1 MESVSITA
9 RHAQALIEGTADL
22 VLVMGADGVY
32 RGVRVDE
39 PGYLIAP
46 VDQLVGSNVHEML
59 PTEVADRIMAC
70 AERALGLGTVEPI
83 EYDLVIND
91 VLRAFEGRVVASGT
105 DEFLLIV
112 RELTERRR
120 QESELRRLAEEL
132 EERVVE
138 LGRER
143 DFTRALV
150 RSIPSF
156 LVLLDD
162 DGCVLGLN
170 ESIEQVTGYC
180 TDDAN
185 GRPFWEALMPED
197 GWSAAQ
203 SMFQALLTADEPG
216 VRELELVTHAGDLL
230 TVEWSGTPVSD
241 QFGLRRVI
249 LCGVDVTERVRQED
263 ELRRSRARIVDASDA
278 ERKRLERNLHDGA
291 QQHLVVVAQALR
303 LARKEMVDHPERAKE
318 LLDRAIT
325 SVSTAHADL
334 RELARGLHPAL
345 LTERGLVAAIRA
357 LALRSSIPVEL
368 DLPED
373 CDGCLAPTIETA
385 AYYVVAE
392 SLTNVAKYASATRVA
407 VSVSRVDDRI
417 VVEIADDG
425 IGGAD
430 ASRGTGLCGLD
441 DRVSALDGTLT
452 VESPPGVGTTVRAE
466 FEAPPRSV

>member
-1 MESVSITA
+1 MSALQASLETLQERNQELAASRLRIVTAADES
-9 RHAQALIEGTADL
+9 
-22 VLVMGADGVY
+22 
-32 RGVRVDE
+32 
-39 PGYLIAP
+39 
-46 VDQLVGSNVHEML
+46 
-59 PTEVADRIMAC
+59 
-70 AERALGLGTVEPI
+70 
-83 EYDLVIND
+83 
-91 VLRAFEGRVVASGT
+91 
-105 DEFLLIV
+105 
-112 RELTERRR
+112 RR
-120 QESELRRLAEEL
+120 Q
-132 EERVVE
+132 
-138 LGRER
+138 
-143 DFTRALV
+143 
-150 RSIPSF
+150 I
-156 LVLLDD
+156 
-162 DGCVLGLN
+162 
-170 ESIEQVTGYC
+170 
-180 TDDAN
+180 
-185 GRPFWEALMPED
+185 
-197 GWSAAQ
+197 
-203 SMFQALLTADEPG
+203 
-216 VRELELVTHAGDLL
+216 
-230 TVEWSGTPVSD
+230 
-241 QFGLRRVI
+241 
-249 LCGVDVTERVRQED
+249 
-263 ELRRSRARIVDASDA
+263 
-278 ERKRLERNLHDGA
+278 ERNLHDGA

-425 IGGAD
+425 SGGAD